1 MQYTDEEKNELNREK
16 QTVTRTTNTM
26 SAPEVVAVDYELD
39 DTPFEYREG
48 MTVHD
53 ILERAR
59 THKKGLEDEQGRVQR
74 MAKVAAVGDFF
85 KALGGLAGGGYASP
99 VQYQPSPYLTRA
111 FSEIDRLRSDRNKA
125 DMYYDDLTRRTRQED
140 YNNQFKAYL
149 QERDRKDK
157 YGYQS
162 AKSKADAQNKANLE
176 AYKGSAE
183 KITETFEDPTRWK
196 QEQALRGRQIAVQ
209 ESNSETSRLRAEN
222 AAKGKSDPVILTVK
236 EGDKAHTITK
246 SQAEK
251 LVKRAKSELKDIIE
265 NPATSVH
272 REIAKA
278 LANAE
283 VDNPSLSQ
291 AVHMLRKYMPDDYGR
306 YFKESK
312 DAGGVITP
320 LATQKRGTFLPK
332 KPAEQSKKRFL
343 LD

>member
-1 MQYTDEEKNELNREK
+1 MQYTDEEKNKLNRQG

-26 SAPEVVAVDYELD
+26 QAPEVVAVDYELD

-125 DMYYDDLTRRTRQED
+125 DMYYDDLARRTRQED

-162 AKSKADAQNKANLE
+162 AKSNADAQNKANLE

-183 KITETFEDPTRWK
+183 KITDTFEDPTRWK
-196 QEQALRGRQIAVQ
+196 QEQALRSRQIGVQ
-209 ESNSETSRLRAEN
+209 EKNAEIN
-222 AAKGKSDPVILTVK
+222 MKKAEKDIESKKDPVILTVK
-236 EGDKAHTITK
+236 NGTKASTITK

-251 LVKRAKSELKDIIE
+251 LVKRAKTELKNLIE
-265 NPATSVH
+265 APLTGND
-272 REIAKA
+272 RELARA
-278 LANAE
+278 LSNAE
-283 VDNPSLSQ
+283 VDVKSLAT
-291 AVHMLRKYMPDDYGR
+291 AVNLLRKYNPDDYGL
-306 YFKESK
+306 YFKEGHGSPELIIP
-312 DAGGVITP
+312 AQ
-320 LATQKRGTFLPK
+320 TQKGTFLPK

>member
-1 MQYTDEEKNELNREK
+1 MQYTDEEKNKLNRQR

-26 SAPEVVAVDYELD
+26 QAPEVVPVVYEPD

-140 YNNQFKAYL
+140 YNTQFKAYL

-183 KITETFEDPTRWK
+183 KITETFEDPTRWE
-196 QEQALRGRQIAVQ
+196 QEQALRSRQIGVQ
-209 ESNSETSRLRAEN
+209 EKNAEIN
-222 AAKGKSDPVILTVK
+222 MKKAEKDIESKKDPVILTVK
-236 EGDKAHTITK
+236 NGTKASTITK

-251 LVKRAKSELKDIIE
+251 LVKRAKTELKNLIE
-265 NPATSVH
+265 APLTGND
-272 REIAKA
+272 RELARA
-278 LANAE
+278 LSNAE
-283 VDNPSLSQ
+283 VDVKSLAT
-291 AVHMLRKYMPDDYGR
+291 AVNLLRKYNPDDYGL
-306 YFKESK
+306 YFKEGHG
-312 DAGGVITP
+312 APELIIP
-320 LATQKRGTFLPK
+320 AQTQKRGTFLPK